1 MGWEQRNDSW
11 VVQRR
16 RWDGGVEKRL
26 QQAEKAQCLRGGT
39 GWSGVLLPP
48 PASTIPMPPA
58 LQEHRSQSTA
68 SSHLCEMVQ
77 GDFSLPESTMSCLL
91 QKGELTPQAQAPGQ
105 NTKQNCP
112 SSLWWKQNHPQAGAH
127 KQIPNLYVLQKQE
140 GNRSP
145 FPTTPMRNTGG
156 HNPACHH
163 HYPALLNKCPLRA
176 GRHLHPGWLARGV
189 GHSLPQN
196 RIWFPW
202 GAGAPLAQGGADF
215 RSSSGHQC
223 SELGRPQP
231 GPGLCTTLP
240 VFI

>member
-39 GWSGVLLPP
+39 GWSGALLPS
-48 PASTIPMPPA
+48 PAFTIPMPPA
-58 LQEHRSQSTA
+58 LREHRSQSTA

-77 GDFSLPESTMSCLL
+77 GDFSLPEGTMSCLL

-140 GNRSP
+140 GNRLSLSHHPHAKHWQARPSLSP
-145 FPTTPMRNTGG
+145 
-156 HNPACHH
+156 
-163 HYPALLNKCPLRA
+163 
-176 GRHLHPGWLARGV
+176 
-189 GHSLPQN
+189 SLPRSAQQVSSQG
-196 RIWFPW
+196 WKTS
-202 GAGAPLAQGGADF
+202 APRMACPRGGTLPAPKPHLVPMGS
-215 RSSSGHQC
+215 RSSPC
-223 SELGRPQP
+223 P
-231 GPGLCTTLP
+231 GGCRFQIQQRSP
-240 VFI
+240 VW